1 MEVSDQIQ
9 KTVDAGRD
17 EWANRKE
24 AIKARFSE
32 VSRKEAAMDS
42 LGVSLIGLGVGT
54 VVKNLVGGRRTTTGY
69 VVGGLVAIAGAL
81 LLGMGLLERRTTH
94 ISEAEQ
100 VVRDQLS
107 ALDPVARAQ
116 ILKDMAGEQVA
127 PLKAS
132 VAPVQ

>member
-1 MEVSDQIQ
+1 MAVSQEIQ
-9 KTVDAGRD
+9 QAVDAGRD
-17 EWANRKE
+17 GWSERKE
-24 AIKARFSE
+24 AIKARFSD

-54 VVKNLVGGRRTTTGY
+54 VVRNLVSGRRTTTGY
-69 VVGGLVAIAGAL
+69 VVGALVAVVGAL

-116 ILKDMAGEQVA
+116 ILKDMADEQVTA
-127 PLKAS
+127 VKAD
-132 VAPVQ
+132 VAPAQ

>member
-1 MEVSDQIQ
+1 MAGSQEVQQ
-9 KTVDAGRD
+9 LVDRGRD
-17 EWANRKE
+17 EWADRKE
-24 AIKARFSE
+24 AIKARFSD

-54 VVKNLVGGRRTTTGY
+54 VVRNLVSGRRTTTGY
-69 VVGGLVAIAGAL
+69 VVGALVAVAGAL
-81 LLGMGLLERRTTH
+81 LLGMGLLERRTAQ

-116 ILKDMAGEQVA
+116 ILKDMADEQVTSVRA
-127 PLKAS
+127 E
-132 VAPVQ
+132 VAPAQ